1 MAGSLSFPIVL
12 IAYIMEFL
20 MAYIEHYPP
29 QGVTEREDVYIVV
42 VLTAKGPY
50 SLAGRIR
57 LHIGGGVVTIFGKLT
72 LVNT

>member
-29 QGVTEREDVYIVV
+29 PPRSNGTEGTSIE
-42 VLTAKGPY
+42 L
-50 SLAGRIR
+50 SS
-57 LHIGGGVVTIFGKLT
+57 
-72 LVNT
+72 

>member
-29 QGVTEREDVYIVV
+29 PGGNGTERTSI
-42 VLTAKGPY
+42 
-50 SLAGRIR
+50 
-57 LHIGGGVVTIFGKLT
+57 
-72 LVNT
+72 